1 MGPLLVQRSLA
12 LPPLRSM
19 EPRPKAALGTQIPL
33 PRWRAFWLAAHLR
46 FQLMGGA
53 RLLLQLG
60 REFVDYLLPG
70 A

>member
-1 MGPLLVQRSLA
+1 
-12 LPPLRSM
+12 M

-60 REFVDYLLPG
+60 REFVDYRLPG